1 MKPSQLQRSQIST
14 VLMAQFPTIKTDLIL
29 NDIEIEVSRK
39 TRRIKQVYESNMG
52 QKILLFSLRTSDGR
66 FLPSM
71 EGARR
76 ILQSGYK
83 GNRVFMNEE
92 SVPFVSKGKSAFCKH
107 VIKVDENIYPQS
119 EVFLVDPQGNLIAV
133 GTSVQPG
140 YAMLQL
146 QSGIAVKPRQ
156 HK

>member
-1 MKPSQLQRSQIST
+1 
-14 VLMAQFPTIKTDLIL
+14 MAQFPGIKTDLIFE
-29 NDIEIEVSRK
+29 DIEIEVSRK
-39 TRRIKQVYESNMG
+39 TRRIKHVYDSSVG

-66 FLPSM
+66 LLPSM
-71 EGARR
+71 EAARR
-76 ILQSGYK
+76 ILLSGYL

-92 SVPFVSKGKSAFCKH
+92 STPYVSKGKSAFCKH
-107 VIKVDENIYPQS
+107 VVKVDGNIYPQS
-119 EVFLVDPQGNLIAV
+119 EVFLVDNQGKLIAV